1 MSGGENEAEN
11 INYFDSILVYLKS
24 MQSLADLL
32 KTKFAVI
39 PVSYHPLLIPYYA
52 TVYMKC

>member
-24 MQSLADLL
+24 SQSLVNLL

-39 PVSYHPLLIPYYA
+39 PVSYHRRI
-52 TVYMKC
+52 TH

>member
-1 MSGGENEAEN
+1 MSENENEMEYV
-11 INYFDSILVYLKS
+11 NYLGNILVYLKS
-24 MQSLADLL
+24 LQSLADLL

-39 PVSYHPLLIPYYA
+39 SVSYHPLIIPYSA

>member
-1 MSGGENEAEN
+1 MLGGENEAGN
-11 INYFDSILVYLKS
+11 INFLDNILVHLRS
-24 MQSLADLL
+24 SQSLADLL

>member
-24 MQSLADLL
+24 MQSLAGLL

-39 PVSYHPLLIPYYA
+39 SVSHHLHLTSYPTI
-52 TVYMKC
+52 VYMKC

>member
-52 TVYMKC
+52 TGYMKC

>member
-1 MSGGENEAEN
+1 MLGGENEAEN

-39 PVSYHPLLIPYYA
+39 SVSYHPLLIPYYA

>member
-1 MSGGENEAEN
+1 MSGGENDAEN

-24 MQSLADLL
+24 LQSLADLL

-39 PVSYHPLLIPYYA
+39 SVSYHPLITP
-52 TVYMKC
+52 

>member
-39 PVSYHPLLIPYYA
+39 SVSYHPLLIPYST

>member
-24 MQSLADLL
+24 SQSLVNLL

-39 PVSYHPLLIPYYA
+39 SVSYHPLLIPYYA